1 MTNINIEN
9 IVASTQIADGLD
21 IKRLADTIPNSKYD
35 PEKFPGLV
43 LHIEKPKTAVLL
55 FSSGNAICTGA
66 KNLEEVDEAIH
77 EIINKIK
84 SVGLPVFENPKI
96 KIQNIVASSDLKK
109 ELKLSSLAK
118 ALLSENAEYEPKQF
132 PGLVYRMDDL
142 GVVLLLF
149 SSGKLV
155 CTGAKKLEDAT
166 TAIDT
171 MKDKLSSMG
180 IL

>member
-1 MTNINIEN
+1 MNIEN
-9 IVASTQIADGLD
+9 IVASTQIADELD
-21 IKRLADTIPNSKYD
+21 IKLLADNIFDSKYD

-66 KNLEEVDEAIH
+66 KSLEEVDEAIR
-77 EIINKIK
+77 ETINKIK
-84 SVGLPVFENPKI
+84 NVGLPVSENPKI
-96 KIQNIVASSDLKK
+96 KTQNIVVSSDLKK
-109 ELKLSSLAK
+109 ELQLSSLAK
-118 ALLSENAEYEPKQF
+118 ALLSENAEYEPEQF
-132 PGLVYRMDDL
+132 PGLVYRMDNL

-149 SSGKLV
+149 GSGKLV
-155 CTGAKKLEDAT
+155 CTGAKNLEDTT

>member
-1 MTNINIEN
+1 MTDMNIEN

-21 IKRLADTIPNSKYD
+21 IKHLADTITNSKYD

-84 SVGLPVFENPKI
+84 NVGLPVSENPEI
-96 KIQNIVASSDLKK
+96 KTQNIVASSDLKK
-109 ELKLSSLAK
+109 ELQLGSLAK
-118 ALLSENAEYEPKQF
+118 ALSAENAEYAPEQF
-132 PGLVYRMDDL
+132 PGLVYRIDNL
-142 GVVLLLF
+142 GAVLLLF

-155 CTGAKKLEDAT
+155 CTGAKKMEDVT

-171 MKDKLSSMG
+171 IKDKLSSMG